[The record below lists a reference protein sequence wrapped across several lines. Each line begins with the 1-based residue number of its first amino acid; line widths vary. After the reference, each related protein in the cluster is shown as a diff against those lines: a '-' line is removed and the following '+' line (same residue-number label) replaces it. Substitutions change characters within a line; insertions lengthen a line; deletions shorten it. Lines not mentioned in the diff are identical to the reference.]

1 MQLKKILKAQFPA
14 INGLESTLYQM
25 KEKHL
30 TEDSTRNKLQIVH
43 CAERNHWI
51 VDSNVG
57 CEGKNTVKV
66 YDSIFHSVD
75 TETRKVI
82 INLFQTSDVTIDIKV
97 IVSQKQK
104 GGNDC
109 GLFAIG
115 HTTSIAFGC
124 KPEKQM
130 YKQEKMRAHLVN
142 CFHKQNFSLFP

>member
-1 MQLKKILKAQFPA
+1 
-14 INGLESTLYQM
+14 M

-30 TEDSTRNKLQIVH
+30 TEDLTRNKLQIVH

-51 VDSNVG
+51 VASNVG

-82 INLFQTSDVTIDIKV
+82 INLFQTSDVKIDIKV
-97 IVSQKQK
+97 MGSQKQK

-109 GLFAIG
+109 GLFAID
-115 HTTSIAFGC
+115 HATSIAFGY